1 MLDLILSGEEGLVQN
16 VTHNPGL
23 GESDHECIR
32 FVVNCKE
39 EITKPGS
46 TKNYHKADYKT
57 IRERMK
63 NVNWEEQLNDGFTTA
78 YKNFCNIME
87 KCAEGCIPDHK
98 TGNKLKNIYFTT
110 DAVRLKNL
118 KNKLWRRYTSSRTSY
133 NHTRYITIKNQ
144 LRALTRKLRVN
155 FEKEVARNIKTS
167 PKAFWKY
174 VKSRTKARNK
184 IPPLKKTDGT
194 VTKSDLDVAETLNN
208 FFASTFTDE
217 TLDNVPIS
225 TEELNTGEHLDSF
238 TITPK
243 MVNQKLLD
251 LNPHK
256 TPGPDAWHPMLLK
269 NVADLISVPLSKLFQ
284 KSLNEGVV
292 PAEWKEANVTPIH
305 KKGVKNIRGNY
316 RPVSMTS
323 ILCKLMESI
332 IRDKIVDYMIRNNL
346 FSKKQHGFVPSRN
359 CMTNLLACMEK
370 WTELVEKGISIDII
384 YTDFAKAFDRV
395 PHQRLLH
402 KLKNLGITGMTQNWV
417 KAFLHGRRQRVRVN
431 EDFSSW
437 VPVKSG
443 IPQGSVLGPSLFVIF
458 INDMPDMIDSMCQL
472 FADDAKVYRAIAK
485 QDDTESLQ
493 SDLDKLSEWSIRWQ
507 LPFNVEKCKSLHI
520 GSKNEH
526 QIYNMNGQCLE
537 QVKQEKDLG
546 IVIDDEFKFH
556 QQTAAAIKKANGVLG
571 VIKRSFALLDETIVP
586 TLYKT
591 LVRPHLEYGNV
602 IWGPF
607 YKEDI
612 KAVETIQRR
621 ATRMIPTIKHLSYG
635 RRLRELE
642 LPSLV
647 HRRKRGDMIFTY
659 KLLNDRLD
667 MDKNDFFKVTNT
679 GTRGH
684 HMKIYKEHATKRS
697 RVNMFSNRVVK
708 NWNGLPSIVVKAE
721 TVNAFKEKLDEH
733 WGNEIYDNPFD

>member
-1 MLDLILSGEEGLVQN
+1 
-16 VTHNPGL
+16 
-23 GESDHECIR
+23 
-32 FVVNCKE
+32 
-39 EITKPGS
+39 
-46 TKNYHKADYKT
+46 
-57 IRERMK
+57 
-63 NVNWEEQLNDGFTTA
+63 
-78 YKNFCNIME
+78 
-87 KCAEGCIPDHK
+87 
-98 TGNKLKNIYFTT
+98 
-110 DAVRLKNL
+110 
-118 KNKLWRRYTSSRTSY
+118 
-133 NHTRYITIKNQ
+133 
-144 LRALTRKLRVN
+144 
-155 FEKEVARNIKTS
+155 
-167 PKAFWKY
+167 
-174 VKSRTKARNK
+174 
-184 IPPLKKTDGT
+184 
-194 VTKSDLDVAETLNN
+194 
-208 FFASTFTDE
+208 
-217 TLDNVPIS
+217 
-225 TEELNTGEHLDSF
+225 
-238 TITPK
+238 
-243 MVNQKLLD
+243 
-251 LNPHK
+251 
-256 TPGPDAWHPMLLK
+256 
-269 NVADLISVPLSKLFQ
+269 
-284 KSLNEGVV
+284 
-292 PAEWKEANVTPIH
+292 
-305 KKGVKNIRGNY
+305 
-316 RPVSMTS
+316 
-323 ILCKLMESI
+323 
-332 IRDKIVDYMIRNNL
+332 
-346 FSKKQHGFVPSRN
+346 
-359 CMTNLLACMEK
+359 
-370 WTELVEKGISIDII
+370 
-384 YTDFAKAFDRV
+384 
-395 PHQRLLH
+395 
-402 KLKNLGITGMTQNWV
+402 MTQKWV
-417 KAFLHGRRQRVRVN
+417 RDFLRGRRQRVRV
-431 EDFSSW
+431 EADFSSW

-472 FADDAKVYRAIAK
+472 FADDAKVYRAIAN
-485 QDDTESLQ
+485 QDDKESLQ

-546 IVIDDEFKFH
+546 IVIDDELKFH